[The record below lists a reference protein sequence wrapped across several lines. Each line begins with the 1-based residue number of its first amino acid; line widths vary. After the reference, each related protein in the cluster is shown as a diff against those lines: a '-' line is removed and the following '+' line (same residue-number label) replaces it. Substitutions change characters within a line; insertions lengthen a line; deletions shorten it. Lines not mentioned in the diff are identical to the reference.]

1 VSSNLISFQHTQ
13 SNNYVVATT
22 NSILGLTNAK
32 SVGRALSPG
41 KTETAIE
48 IYGFMV
54 NK

>member
-1 VSSNLISFQHTQ
+1 VCGVRSPSTADVIEIVTI
-13 SNNYVVATT
+13 
-22 NSILGLTNAK
+22 NSILGLTNAN